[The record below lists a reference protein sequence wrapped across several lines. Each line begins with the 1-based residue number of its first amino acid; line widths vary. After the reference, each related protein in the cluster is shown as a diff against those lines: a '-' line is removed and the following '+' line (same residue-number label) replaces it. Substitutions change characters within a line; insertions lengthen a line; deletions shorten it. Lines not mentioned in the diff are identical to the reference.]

1 MRKMQTALF
10 AFAALLWV
18 GPAVAAGADAASKAN
33 IQGVI
38 QDGFGYPVVGAEVE
52 VVKEGVVVATATS
65 GKSGGYAVEC
75 IEEGSYELRL
85 DPKDE
90 FQGQRVVAPLDGR
103 GLQVNWSVDE
113 SKPAIATAT
122 ATGGACGDVVACLT
136 DAGGTAC
143 PAPGPAAP
151 AGEAGQIGAVGA
163 GSGGVS
169 TGAIVTG
176 GVLGG
181 TAIGLGAAGAAGAF
195 DSDDPETDSQ

>member
-1 MRKMQTALF
+1 MMKTKAVI
-10 AFAALLWV
+10 AFAALVWAA
-18 GPAVAAGADAASKAN
+18 PAAADATGKAN

-38 QDGFGYPVVGAEVE
+38 QDGFGYPVADAEIE

-85 DPKDE
+85 DPKSD

-136 DAGGTAC
+136 DAGGTGC

-151 AGEAGQIGAVGA
+151 EGSVGESGPSTGLTAEQMVAGGVMGGAVVGM
-163 GSGGVS
+163 
-169 TGAIVTG
+169 
-176 GVLGG
+176 
-181 TAIGLGAAGAAGAF
+181 GAAGAAGAF
-195 DSDDPETDSQ
+195 KDDPETDAQ